1 MNVDRMDDDYIGPVG
16 SPEDNDRFRN
26 KKVDRYKSVIGRL
39 ASQKFNGDREPVRL
53 AMLELLEEQP
63 LFDSGSSKDMGR
75 LIAKAEALASVLRGL
90 DDLKHGRFVEG
101 PDLSE

>member
-1 MNVDRMDDDYIGPVG
+1 MDDDYVGPAG
-16 SPEDNDRFRN
+16 SPEDRARFQN
-26 KKVDRYKSVIGRL
+26 KQVDRYKSVVKRV
-39 ASQKFNGDREPVRL
+39 ASQKFNGDTEPVRL

-90 DDLKHGRFVEG
+90 DDVRNGRFVEG
-101 PDLSE
+101 PNLNE

>member
-1 MNVDRMDDDYIGPVG
+1 MN
-16 SPEDNDRFRN
+16 E
-26 KKVDRYKSVIGRL
+26 DRYKSVVKRV
-39 ASQKFNGDREPVRL
+39 AFAKFDGSIEPVRL

-63 LFDSGSSKDMGR
+63 LFDSGSSEDMGR

-101 PDLSE
+101 PNLSE